1 VAGIIK
7 TQKEQTDILTGLQT
21 AVSSSTNTVNQVN
34 TNVTTMMTSINVNS
48 LTRNAENLN
57 HEVIN
62 SAEFNCIG
70 NLI

>member
-34 TNVTTMMTSINVNS
+34 TNVTTMMDMLARLSAGIITPAPMSPPG
-48 LTRNAENLN
+48 NA
-57 HEVIN
+57 
-62 SAEFNCIG
+62 
-70 NLI
+70 

>member
-1 VAGIIK
+1 MAGIIK

-57 HEVIN
+57 HAVIN